1 MTWITFIGLFAATC
15 TTIAFL
21 PQVIKVVKS
30 KHTKDI
36 SVRMYLI
43 FIIGLLS
50 WLTYGILIQNIPLIL
65 ANAITFLLAGWILVL
80 KIKYG

>member
-1 MTWITFIGLFAATC
+1 MTWITLIGLFAATC

-21 PQVIKVVKS
+21 PQVIKAVKS

-36 SVRMYLI
+36 SVWMYLI

-50 WLTYGILIQNIPLIL
+50 WLTYGILIQDIPLII
-65 ANAITFLLAGWILVL
+65 ANAITFLLAGWVLIL